1 MIENCVAMYS
11 KTITVF
17 IILLIQN
24 GYQFGFL
31 WKKVFS
37 NFDSPQLKFW
47 LSPFHINEG
56 KHEKKKKSYSYIS
69 SKLTL
74 IQENKI
80 LIVNDLAYFQKQMEE
95 ENL

>member
-1 MIENCVAMYS
+1 MYYFVNT
-11 KTITVF
+11 KW
-17 IILLIQN
+17 ILVWI
-24 GYQFGFL
+24 FME
-31 WKKVFS
+31 KKICS
-37 NFDSPQLKFW
+37 NFDPPQLKLW
-47 LSPFHINEG
+47 LRSSFPPFHINEG

-74 IQENKI
+74 IQKKKI